1 MEHYHKLFA
10 ISLLIVWICLF
21 VSVNAIG
28 VGPQELELTVERGKE
43 TVISRTI
50 QVLNSD
56 THPLRIKASVSGSIS
71 QFVSISPE
79 VFTLP
84 AGPGLHSLEPSPYK
98 TVKVTFNIPREVS
111 AKKYTGQILFTE
123 EPVKE
128 GMISTAAQVR
138 VKLSLTIGNIAQA
151 EFPNYVNVLMGVLVL
166 LLSVSIII
174 WQVKR

>member
-1 MEHYHKLFA
+1 MEHYHKLFMMG
-10 ISLLIVWICLF
+10 LLITWIYLF
-21 VSVNAIG
+21 VSINAIG
-28 VGPQELELTVERGKE
+28 VGPQELEVTAERGKE

-71 QFVSISPE
+71 QFVSIEPE

-84 AGPGLHSLEPSPYK
+84 AGPGLHSLKPSPYK
-98 TVKVTFNIPREVS
+98 TIKVTFTIPREVS
-111 AKKYTGQILFTE
+111 AKRYTGQILFTE
-123 EPVKE
+123 EPVRE

-151 EFPNYVNVLMGVLVL
+151 VFPNYVNALMGLLVVL
-166 LLSVSIII
+166 LSASVIIC
-174 WQVKR
+174 QLKR